1 MFDCLSVFITICH
14 YVSLKSLKNEYSSLS
29 RSADENFVKC
39 NKKKFELDEGR
50 VFLVGLV
57 EYSNNGRF
65 SELLIF
71 GVLLGIIMQKRINK
85 DWRCV

>member
-1 MFDCLSVFITICH
+1 M
-14 YVSLKSLKNEYSSLS
+14 KSLKNEYSSWS

-39 NKKKFELDEGR
+39 NKKKYELDEGR
-50 VFLVGLV
+50 VFLV
-57 EYSNNGRF
+57 EYSNNGLF